1 MTTRLDRRQLIQ
13 AAMYGL
19 GALALP
25 GGGAAIAAALHA
37 RGFTHGVAS
46 GEPGAR
52 RMLLWTRYAAE
63 SGARLRVEVAADTM
77 FTRIVAGGEA
87 YADPDRD
94 HTARV
99 VVEGLAPGRWH
110 YYRFIAPDGAMS
122 PVGRT
127 RTLPE
132 GDAARFGLGLF
143 SCSNLGFG
151 WFNAYAHACAR
162 SDLDL
167 MVHVGDYLYEYET
180 GNYPDPGEELAGR
193 LLQPDHE
200 LLSLADYRLRHACY
214 RLDPD
219 LQRLHQSYPMVCGW
233 DDHEFTNDAWVDG
246 AENHQPDKEGDWG
259 VRKAAAMRAYR
270 DWMPISDPRIDGV
283 EWGSYEIGALATL
296 FKVETRIT
304 GRSKLLELEDVLK
317 GRKDIERALIEFR
330 DGPLNDPA
338 RTMMGAVQEAWL
350 AAELARSRREGRRW
364 QVLAQQTVMGD
375 RIMPQRAV
383 EWVGPEAPDYLKRGA
398 RVGVAAG
405 KLGMAYDFD
414 AWAGFPAARAR
425 LLAAAQRADADL
437 VVLSGDSHN
446 AWANDL
452 AADGRAAGVEIATQS
467 VTSPGIEQQA
477 SLAAPADV
485 AAAIRAANPALAW
498 CDTSHRGY
506 TSVQLTPDAVTAEW
520 HFLRTVRERDTALAG
535 SHRLRVARGQRRW
548 EKA

>member
-1 MTTRLDRRQLIQ
+1 MNIDRRSLVK
-13 AAMYGL
+13 AGLYGL

-25 GGGAAIAAALHA
+25 GVASILHA

-52 RMLLWTRYAAE
+52 RMLLWTRYASE

-110 YYRFIAPDGAMS
+110 FYRFIAPDGAMS

-132 GDAARFGLGLF
+132 GEVSRFGIGLF

-151 WFNAYAHACAR
+151 WFNAYAHACER

-167 MVHVGDYLYEYET
+167 MVHVGDYFYEYQP
-180 GNYPDPGEELAGR
+180 GVYPDPKDAHPARKLDPPNETV
-193 LLQPDHE
+193 
-200 LLSLADYRLRHACY
+200 SLADYRLRHACY

-219 LQRLHQSYPMVCGW
+219 LQRLHQSYPMVAGW

-246 AENHQPDKEGDWG
+246 AQNHQPDKEGDWG
-259 VRKAAAMRAYR
+259 VRKTAAMRAYR
-270 DWMPISDPRIDGV
+270 DWMPVSDPGLDGV
-283 EWGSYEIGALATL
+283 DWGTYEIGSLATL
-296 FKVETRIT
+296 FKLETRIS
-304 GRSKLLELEDVLK
+304 GRSKLLELEDFLK
-317 GRKDIERALIEFR
+317 GRRDIDRALTEFR
-330 DGPLNDPA
+330 DGPLQDTA
-338 RTMMGAVQEAWL
+338 RSMLGSAQEAWL
-350 AAELARSRREGRRW
+350 AAEMVRSRRAGKRW

-375 RIMPQRAV
+375 RIMPQRAL
-383 EWVGPEAPDYLKRGA
+383 EWVAADAPDYLKRGA
-398 RVGVAAG
+398 RVGVAAA
-405 KLGMAYDFD
+405 KLGMGYDFD

-452 AADGRAAGVEIATQS
+452 AADGRAAGVEIATHA

-520 HFLRTVRERDTALAG
+520 HFLRTVRERATTLDG
-535 SHRLRVARGQRRW
+535 SHRMRAARGRRRW
-548 EKA
+548 DKA

>member
-1 MTTRLDRRQLIQ
+1 MNIDRRSLVK
-13 AAMYGL
+13 AGLYGL

-25 GGGAAIAAALHA
+25 GSGAAIAAVLHA

-77 FTRIVAGGEA
+77 FTRVVAGGEA

-99 VVEGLAPGRWH
+99 VVDGLAPGRWH

-132 GDAARFGLGLF
+132 GEVARFGLGLF

-233 DDHEFTNDAWVDG
+233 DDHEFTNDAWVEG
-246 AENHQPDKEGDWG
+246 AENHQPDKEGDWAQ
-259 VRKAAAMRAYR
+259 RKAAARRAYH

-338 RTMMGAVQEAWL
+338 RTMMGAAQEAWL
-350 AAELARSRREGRRW
+350 AEGFARSRREGKRW
-364 QVLAQQTVMGD
+364 QVLAQQTVMND
-375 RIMPQRAV
+375 TVMPQRAV

-398 RVGVAAG
+398 RVGVAAA

-414 AWAGFPAARAR
+414 AWSGFPAARAR
-425 LLAAAQRADADL
+425 LLGAAQAADADL

-452 AADGRAAGVEIATQS
+452 ATGGKPAGVEIATHS

-477 SLAAPADV
+477 SRAAPADV
-485 AAAIRAANPALAW
+485 EAALRGANPALAW
-498 CDTSHRGY
+498 CDTRHRGY

-520 HFLRTVRERDTALAG
+520 HLLRTIRERDTALAG
-535 SHRLRVARGQRRW
+535 SRRMRAPRGRRSW
-548 EKA
+548 EKS